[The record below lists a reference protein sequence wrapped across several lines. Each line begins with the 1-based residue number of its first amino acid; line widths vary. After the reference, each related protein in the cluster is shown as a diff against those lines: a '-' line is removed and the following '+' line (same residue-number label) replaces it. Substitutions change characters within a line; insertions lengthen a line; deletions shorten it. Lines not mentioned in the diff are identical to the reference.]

1 MDGPWDRDFYYISID
16 LLHIYIYSSY
26 ILAIYINICDFRGL
40 SYMKY
45 RDSMGLYGDFGNC
58 YRLSTI

>member
-1 MDGPWDRDFYYISID
+1 MGPGFLLYIYRFTTY
-16 LLHIYIYSSY
+16 IYIYSSY